1 MAAGSVSGDCRQCA
15 RNPAD
20 NLREDPRG
28 PGPSGASE
36 SRQGARVRRRRK
48 LTPQRLLLRRPWRS
62 LRLRNEPARLRNVL
76 LKIAFQKRNLLLRIR
91 LLRIRR
97 DRVRIRV
104 LLSVVPDARSGS
116 RYAWHFSERRL

>member
-20 NLREDPRG
+20 SLREDPRG

-36 SRQGARVRRRRK
+36 SRQGAKVRPPRK
-48 LTPQRLLLRRPWRS
+48 LTLRRFLLRWTRRL
-62 LRLRNEPARLRNVL
+62 LRLRNEPDRLQSVL
-76 LKIAFQKRNLLLRIR
+76 LKTAFQTRDL

-97 DRVRIRV
+97 DRVRLRE
-104 LLSVVPDARSGS
+104 LLPVIPDARSGR
-116 RYAWHFSERRL
+116 RYAR